1 MSTPAKPKPHPGQEL
16 PVPAGTSTEPRPE
29 RTHAASGHLAQGLS
43 VQEVLTA
50 DALHGSKVLAGASG
64 LSRVVERLKVVEVPD
79 VLPWVKPR
87 ELLITT
93 GYPLRN
99 HPKALA
105 GLVADLDERGVG
117 ALGVI
122 LGRYLPELPTTMLAE
137 ADRRGFPLIRLPD
150 DVAFDDILDQVL
162 TDLLNRQAAALA
174 RTQEVHRTLVQIVL
188 DGGGLPEVA
197 AKLVQLL
204 GAAVLITTP
213 DGRVLAD
220 GGEGD
225 VLAAVYGSA
234 CCDASGRVRT
244 EMLGP
249 GPGSIVGLTG
259 NRIVVPVVAGRV
271 DHGRIAAF
279 CLQGQLGRQDVH
291 TLESAAMVAALAV
304 TKQLAVRAVESKYQG
319 DFLRDLITGEVGPD
333 QAVTHSASLGW
344 DVDRPIVVVVAELDT
359 LAEERRPALSPS
371 DGTGSAGTGS
381 AGTGSAGTGSTNG
394 RQVLMPRPA
403 LERFAAAWQSVVRP
417 RDPQA
422 PVAGFNREVV
432 AVLGVP
438 PKGNVDRLV
447 RDLVREV
454 AGDGGRH
461 SFSTGVSRVAES
473 PEQIAVAYEQAR
485 TAVRVGRRMQGAGA
499 VAHFDALG
507 VFRLLSL
514 VENQSELRSFADE
527 VLGELARADDD
538 EVDDLR
544 RTLQV
549 LLERNLNVAETARE
563 LHFHYNT
570 LRYRIAKLERLLGPF
585 TRDPDL
591 RLSLQLALQVLQM
604 RGA

>member
-1 MSTPAKPKPHPGQEL
+1 VK
-16 PVPAGTSTEPRPE
+16 
-29 RTHAASGHLAQGLS
+29 
-43 VQEVLTA
+43 EVLAA
-50 DALHGSKVLAGASG
+50 DALQGSKVLAGASG
-64 LSRVVERLKVVEVPD
+64 LSRMVERLSVVEVPD

-93 GYPLRN
+93 GSPLRSR
-99 HPKALA
+99 PDALA
-105 GLVADLDERGVG
+105 ELVVDLDDRGVG
-117 ALGVI
+117 ALGVG
-122 LGRYLPELPTTMLAE
+122 LDRYLPELPATMLAE

-150 DVAFDDILDQVL
+150 DVALDDVLERVL
-162 TDLLNRQAAALA
+162 TDLLNRQATALA
-174 RTQEVHRTLVQIVL
+174 RAEEVHRTLVQIVL

-220 GGEGD
+220 GGEED
-225 VLAAVYGSA
+225 VLATVYGSA
-234 CCDASGRVRT
+234 CCDASRRVRT
-244 EMLGP
+244 EMIGP
-249 GPGSIVGLTG
+249 GRGSIVGLAG

-279 CLQGQLGRQDVH
+279 SLEGQLGGEDVH

-344 DVDRPIVVVVAELDT
+344 DVDRPIVVVVAELDA
-359 LAEERRPALSPS
+359 LAEERRPALPPNE
-371 DGTGSAGTGS
+371 GTGPFSPEPTGHGPTS
-381 AGTGSAGTGSTNG
+381 PKPTSPKPTSPGPTSPGSGNG

-438 PKGNVDRLV
+438 PKGSVDRLV

-454 AGDGGRH
+454 AGDGGRR

-473 PEQIAVAYEQAR
+473 PEQIAAAYEQAR
-485 TAVRVGRRMQGAGA
+485 TAVRVGRRMQGTGA

-514 VENQSELRSFADE
+514 VEDQSELRSFADE
-527 VLGELARADDD
+527 VLGELARADD
-538 EVDDLR
+538 EADDLR

-549 LLERNLNVAETARE
+549 LLERNLNVAEAARE

-591 RLSLQLALQVLQM
+591 RLSLQLALQVLQL

>member
-1 MSTPAKPKPHPGQEL
+1 
-16 PVPAGTSTEPRPE
+16 
-29 RTHAASGHLAQGLS
+29 LS
-43 VQEVLTA
+43 VEEVLTA
-50 DALHGSKVLAGASG
+50 DALRGSQVLAGASG
-64 LSRVVERLKVVEVPD
+64 LGRPVERLNVMEVPD
-79 VLPWVKPR
+79 ILPWVKPR

-93 GYPLRN
+93 GYPLRDD
-99 HPKALA
+99 PAALA
-105 GLVADLDERGVG
+105 GLVADLDERGLG
-117 ALGVI
+117 ALGVK
-122 LGRYLPELPTTMLAE
+122 LGRYLHELPAQMLAE
-137 ADRRGFPLIRLPD
+137 ADRRGFPVIRLPD
-150 DVAFDDILDQVL
+150 DVAFDDILEQVL

-174 RTQEVHRTLVQIVL
+174 RSEEVHRALVQIVL
-188 DGGGLPEVA
+188 DGGDLPEVA
-197 AKLVQLL
+197 TELAQLL
-204 GAAVLITTP
+204 GAAVLVTTP

-220 GGEGD
+220 AGEVD
-225 VLAAVYGSA
+225 VLASVYGSG
-234 CCDASGRVRT
+234 CCDASGRLRT
-244 EMLGP
+244 EAIGNGLGT
-249 GPGSIVGLTG
+249 VTGLPG

-279 CLQGQLGRQDVH
+279 SLDGRLDADDVH
-291 TLESAAMVAALAV
+291 PLEAAATVAALAV

-319 DFLRDLITGEVGPD
+319 DFLRDLISGEVGPD

-344 DVDRPIVVVVAELDT
+344 DVDRPVVVVVAELD
-359 LAEERRPALSPS
+359 LIAGQARPDAVRPDAVRADAV
-371 DGTGSAGTGS
+371 DGS
-381 AGTGSAGTGSTNG
+381 
-394 RQVLMPRPA
+394 RPLMARPA
-403 LERFAAAWQSVVRP
+403 LERFAAAWQTVVRP
-417 RDPQA
+417 RDPHA

-454 AGDGGRH
+454 SGDGGGGRR
-461 SFSTGVSRVAES
+461 SFSTGVSRIADS
-473 PEQIAVAYEQAR
+473 AAQIASAYDQAR
-485 TAVRVGRRMQGAGA
+485 TAVRVGRRMHGPGA
-499 VAHFDALG
+499 VAHFDGLG

-514 VENQSELRSFADE
+514 VEDQAELKAFADE

-538 EVDDLR
+538 EIADLR
-544 RTLQV
+544 HTLQV
-549 LLERNLNVAETARE
+549 LLECNLNVAETARA

>member
-1 MSTPAKPKPHPGQEL
+1 VE
-16 PVPAGTSTEPRPE
+16 
-29 RTHAASGHLAQGLS
+29 
-43 VQEVLTA
+43 EVLTA
-50 DALHGSKVLAGASG
+50 DVLRGSEVLAGASG
-64 LSRVVERLKVVEVPD
+64 LSRVVVRLNVVEVPD

-87 ELLITT
+87 ELLIIT
-93 GYPLRN
+93 GSPLRN
-99 HPKALA
+99 CPDALA

-122 LGRYLPELPTTMLAE
+122 LGRYLPELPATMLAA
-137 ADRRGFPLIRLPD
+137 ADRRGFPVIRLPD
-150 DVAFDDILDQVL
+150 DVAFDDVLERVL

-174 RTQEVHRTLVQIVL
+174 RAEEVHRTLVQIVL

-244 EMLGP
+244 EMI
-249 GPGSIVGLTG
+249 GPGSIVGLAG

-279 CLQGQLGRQDVH
+279 SLDGQLSGEDVH

-319 DFLRDLITGEVGPD
+319 DFLRDVITGEVGPD

-359 LAEERRPALSPS
+359 LAEERRPVLSSS

-381 AGTGSAGTGSTNG
+381 AGPGSGVS
-394 RQVLMPRPA
+394 RQVVMPRPA

-417 RDPQA
+417 RDPLA
-422 PVAGFNREVV
+422 PVAEFNREVV

-438 PKGNVDRLV
+438 AKGSVDSLV

-454 AGDGGRH
+454 ARDGVRR

-473 PEQIAVAYEQAR
+473 PEQIAAAYEQAR

-514 VENQSELRSFADE
+514 VEDQSELRSFADE

-538 EVDDLR
+538 EADDLR

-549 LLERNLNVAETARE
+549 LLERNLNVAEAARE

-585 TRDPDL
+585 TRDSDL

>member
-1 MSTPAKPKPHPGQEL
+1 VE
-16 PVPAGTSTEPRPE
+16 
-29 RTHAASGHLAQGLS
+29 
-43 VQEVLTA
+43 EVLTA
-50 DALHGSKVLAGASG
+50 DALRGSKVLAGASG
-64 LSRVVERLKVVEVPD
+64 LSRVVERLNVVEVPD

-87 ELLITT
+87 ELLIIT
-93 GYPLRN
+93 GSSLRN
-99 HPKALA
+99 RPATLA
-105 GLVADLDERGVG
+105 GLVSDLDERGVG

-122 LGRYLPELPTTMLAE
+122 LDRYLPELPVTMLAA
-137 ADRRGFPLIRLPD
+137 ADRRGFPVIRLPD
-150 DVAFDDILDQVL
+150 DVAFDDVLERVL

-174 RTQEVHRTLVQIVL
+174 RAEEVHRTLVQIVL

-225 VLAAVYGSA
+225 VLAAVYRSA
-234 CCDASGRVRT
+234 CCDAFGRVRT
-244 EMLGP
+244 EMIGP
-249 GPGSIVGLTG
+249 GPIVGLAG

-279 CLQGQLGRQDVH
+279 SLEGQLSGEDVH

-319 DFLRDLITGEVGPD
+319 DFLRDLITGEVGPE

-359 LAEERRPALSPS
+359 LAEERRPVLSSSNGP
-371 DGTGSAGTGS
+371 GSASPGS
-381 AGTGSAGTGSTNG
+381 GVS
-394 RQVLMPRPA
+394 RQVVMPRPA

-417 RDPQA
+417 RDPLA
-422 PVAGFNREVV
+422 PVAEFNREVV

-438 PKGNVDRLV
+438 TKGSVDSLV
-447 RDLVREV
+447 RDLVRAV
-454 AGDGGRH
+454 ARDGVRR

-473 PEQIAVAYEQAR
+473 PEQIAAAYEQAR

-514 VENQSELRSFADE
+514 VEDQSELRSFADE
-527 VLGELARADDD
+527 VLGELARTDDD

-549 LLERNLNVAETARE
+549 LLERNLNVAEAARE

-585 TRDPDL
+585 TRDCDL

>member
-1 MSTPAKPKPHPGQEL
+1 
-16 PVPAGTSTEPRPE
+16 
-29 RTHAASGHLAQGLS
+29 LS
-43 VQEVLTA
+43 VEEVLTA
-50 DALHGSKVLAGASG
+50 DALRGSRVLAGASG
-64 LSRVVERLKVVEVPD
+64 LGRPVERLNVMEVPD
-79 VLPWVKPR
+79 ILPWVKPR

-93 GYPLRN
+93 GYPLRDD
-99 HPKALA
+99 PAALA
-105 GLVADLDERGVG
+105 GLVADLDERGLG
-117 ALGVI
+117 ALGVK
-122 LGRYLPELPTTMLAE
+122 LGRYLHELPAQMLAE
-137 ADRRGFPLIRLPD
+137 ADRRGFPVIRLPD
-150 DVAFDDILDQVL
+150 DVAFDDILEQVL

-174 RTQEVHRTLVQIVL
+174 RSEEVHRALVQIVL
-188 DGGGLPEVA
+188 DGGDLPEVA
-197 AKLVQLL
+197 TELAQLL

-220 GGEGD
+220 AGEVD
-225 VLAAVYGSA
+225 VLASVYGSG

-244 EMLGP
+244 EAIGTGLGT
-249 GPGSIVGLTG
+249 VTGLPG

-279 CLQGQLGRQDVH
+279 SVDGRLGADDVH
-291 TLESAAMVAALAV
+291 ALEAAATVAALAV

-319 DFLRDLITGEVGPD
+319 DFLRDLISGDVGPE
-333 QAVTHSASLGW
+333 QAVSHSASLGW
-344 DVDRPIVVVVAELDT
+344 DVDRPVVVVVAELDPIV
-359 LAEERRPALSPS
+359 EPARADAV
-371 DGTGSAGTGS
+371 DGS
-381 AGTGSAGTGSTNG
+381 
-394 RQVLMPRPA
+394 QPLMARPA
-403 LERFAAAWQSVVRP
+403 LERFAAAWQTVVRP
-417 RDPQA
+417 RDPHA

-454 AGDGGRH
+454 AGDGGGGRR
-461 SFSTGVSRVAES
+461 SFSTGVSRVADS
-473 PEQIAVAYEQAR
+473 AAGIAAAYDQAR
-485 TAVRVGRRMQGAGA
+485 TAVRVGRRMHGPGS
-499 VAHFDALG
+499 VAHFDGLG

-514 VENQSELRSFADE
+514 VEDQAELKAFADE
-527 VLGELARADDD
+527 VLGELARTED
-538 EVDDLR
+538 EEIADLR
-544 RTLQV
+544 HTLQV
-549 LLERNLNVAETARE
+549 LLECNLNVAETARA

>member
-1 MSTPAKPKPHPGQEL
+1 MAIPANPTPSTAQEL
-16 PVPAGTSTEPRPE
+16 PVKPRTPTSE
-29 RTHAASGHLAQGLS
+29 RLRTASGRLARGLS
-43 VQEVLTA
+43 VEEVLMA
-50 DALHGSKVLAGASG
+50 EALQGSQVLAGASG
-64 LSRVVERLKVVEVPD
+64 LGRSVERLNVMEVPD
-79 VLPWVKPR
+79 ILPWVKPR

-93 GYPLRN
+93 GYPLRDD
-99 HPKALA
+99 PAALA
-105 GLVADLDERGVG
+105 GLVADLDERGVS
-117 ALGVI
+117 ALGVK
-122 LGRYLPELPTTMLAE
+122 LGRYLHELPGAMLAE
-137 ADRRGFPLIRLPD
+137 ADRRGFPVIRLPD
-150 DVAFDDILDQVL
+150 GAAFDDILEQVL

-174 RTQEVHRTLVQIVL
+174 RSEEVHRALVQIVL

-197 AKLVQLL
+197 TELVQLL

-220 GGEGD
+220 GGEVD
-225 VLAAVYGSA
+225 ALAAVYGSV
-234 CCDASGRVRT
+234 CCDASGRLRT
-244 EMLGP
+244 ESTGP
-249 GPGSIVGLTG
+249 GLGAVPGLPG

-279 CLQGQLGRQDVH
+279 SPDGRLTAEDLH
-291 TLESAAMVAALAV
+291 ALEAAATVAALAV

-344 DVDRPIVVVVAELDT
+344 DVDRPVVVVVAELDA
-359 LAEERRPALSPS
+359 LAEERRGSTTT
-371 DGTGSAGTGS
+371 DGAGAGTGT
-381 AGTGSAGTGSTNG
+381 GTGEPTQAL
-394 RQVLMPRPA
+394 VPLPA
-403 LERFAAAWQSVVRP
+403 LERFAAAWQTVVRP
-417 RDPQA
+417 RDPSA
-422 PVAGFNREVV
+422 PVVGFHREVV

-438 PKGNVDRLV
+438 PKGSVDRLV

-454 AGDGGRH
+454 AGDGGGGRRP
-461 SFSTGVSRVAES
+461 FSTGVSRVAGS
-473 PEQIAVAYEQAR
+473 PSQIAAAYEQAR
-485 TAVRVGRRMQGAGA
+485 IAVRVGRRMQGPGA
-499 VAHFDALG
+499 VAYFDALG

-514 VENQSELRSFADE
+514 VEDQAELRAFADE
-527 VLGELARADDD
+527 VLGDLARTDDD
-538 EVDDLR
+538 EIADLR
-544 RTLQV
+544 QTLQV
-549 LLERNLNVAETARE
+549 LLECNLNVAETARV